1 MGFKL
6 KNINTINGVA
16 TPHGSGTEH
25 GIKAVTDCKM
35 ITVGCTV

>member
-6 KNINTINGVA
+6 ENIITINGVA
-16 TPHGSGTEH
+16 TSHSAGTKH

-35 ITVGCTV
+35 ITVGCDI